1 MKQRL
6 SDKTII
12 TIINETFKDKALIDN
27 IYSVVDSDKNAYQLF
42 YDNPYNFIR
51 LLKPVYTKGFDFK
64 KADLIAS
71 KFGFAP
77 DSFER
82 IRALLYFDLNNLLSD
97 GSTIVEDYRVLVE
110 WVVSHDR
117 ENLTHKRVEEVLRQ
131 VNGIVF
137 HEDSVQFKRESHYE
151 EVIADS
157 VVDRIMDNEV
167 YISDVR
173 IDKAIRKV
181 EESIGSD
188 FKYDDSQVEA
198 IRFAV
203 QNRFVIITG
212 GPGTGKTT
220 TINGIIKV
228 LRLLEKPRINLMAPT
243 GRAASRMTEAIGL
256 EASTIHS
263 ALSVPIYMTGDTVFE
278 NEYAWERE
286 PYDYDLTVVD
296 EFSMVDVGLAY
307 HVFNQIPTST
317 RLICV
322 GDVDQLEP
330 VGHGQV
336 LYDLMQNY
344 DVPILRLSVIHR
356 QGNGSM
362 ISELAKLTNNGDFPH
377 VIGETSETFFRH
389 TLSNFIDKAI
399 TEDYAA
405 VISGGH
411 YDAKDIQILTPVRAG
426 NASVRSLNLAIQNY
440 WLQQGTLSY
449 NSVKC
454 LGYEVRVGDR
464 VMVTSNLDNGLTNGD
479 IGYVTRLNGY
489 ESIYIEVPAPT
500 GTGWRTYEI
509 ERIRRDGRRYFPIE
523 LAYAITTHKSQ
534 GGEFPLVLYAL
545 RPGVDY
551 WAKRSAL
558 YTAITR
564 AKKYLVMYGDVNT
577 YIRLAKNEGNHRKT
591 RLPWALSEKLEEC
604 LCDDF

>member
-12 TIINETFKDKALIDN
+12 SIINSTFKDEALIDN
-27 IYSVVDSDKNAYQLF
+27 IYSVVDNEKNAYQMF
-42 YDNPYNFIR
+42 YHNPYNFIR
-51 LLKPVYTKGFDFK
+51 LLKGVYTKGFDFR
-64 KADLIAS
+64 KADMIAS
-71 KFGFAP
+71 AFGFAP

-82 IRALLYFDLNNLLSD
+82 IRALLYFDMNNLLND

-110 WVVSHDR
+110 CVVNHDR
-117 ENLTHKRVEEVLRQ
+117 KNLTHDRVEEVLRQ
-131 VNGIVF
+131 VSGIVF
-137 HEDSVQFKRESHYE
+137 HEDSVQFRRESHYE

-157 VVDRIMDNEV
+157 VVDRILDNEV
-167 YISDVR
+167 DISETR
-173 IDKAIRKV
+173 IDKAIRRV

-188 FKYDDSQVEA
+188 FKYDESQVEA

-228 LRLLEKPRINLMAPT
+228 LRLLERPRINLMAPT

-256 EASTIHS
+256 DASTIHS
-263 ALSVPIYMTGDTVFE
+263 ALSVPIYATGDTVFE
-278 NEYAWERE
+278 EEYAWERE
-286 PYDYDLTVVD
+286 PYEYDLTVVD

-307 HVFNQIPTST
+307 HVFNQIPVST

-344 DVPILRLSVIHR
+344 DVPVLKLSVIHR
-356 QGNGSM
+356 QGKGSM
-362 ISELAKLTNNGDFPH
+362 ISELAKLTNEGLFPY

-389 TLSNFIDKAI
+389 TTSKYIDKAI
-399 TEDYAA
+399 VEDYEA
-405 VISGGH
+405 VINSGR
-411 YDAKDIQILTPVRAG
+411 YKASDIQILSPVRMG
-426 NASVRSLNLAIQNY
+426 DASVRSLNLAIQNY
-440 WLQQGTLSY
+440 WIQRGSLSY
-449 NSVKC
+449 DSVRC
-454 LGYEVRVGDR
+454 SGYEVRIGDR
-464 VMVTSNLDNGLTNGD
+464 VMVTSNLENGLTNGD

-500 GTGWRTYEI
+500 STGWRTYEV